1 MTLSPKVQ
9 ITICLIT
16 KEMLFKIL
24 VKLENLDHRTKE
36 EEQDLLY
43 MKQRIQKLDEHLK
56 WC

>member
-1 MTLSPKVQ
+1 MTLSPNVQ
-9 ITICLIT
+9 ITVWLIT
-16 KEMLFKIL
+16 KEILFKRL

-43 MKQRIQKLDEHLK
+43 MKQRIQKIDEHLK

>member
-1 MTLSPKVQ
+1 MTLSPNVQ
-9 ITICLIT
+9 LTIWLIT
-16 KEMLFKIL
+16 KEMLFKML

-43 MKQRIQKLDEHLK
+43 MKQRIQKIDEHLK